1 MSAVPGKGLV
11 SCGARASAPLV
22 LALILVSAA
31 GCDSNEP
38 ATPAPT
44 PVPTPAPAPT
54 PPPAP
59 PAPAVLESIT
69 LSESTVRSQT
79 RPIGTVR
86 LSAPAPA
93 ENARISLESSDT
105 IVVKVPAN
113 VSVAAGE
120 TSNAFAIDTSTVRLT
135 TGVTIVARYQGVTV
149 STVLTVLPP
158 SLAAFF
164 TVTSPSKGA
173 DACSIINGAGATDCQ
188 FDASKSEGIVSTYS
202 WTFTVAGKE
211 LSTSVPEGSPV
222 YTPPTDCTFLSGGSV
237 SSAGTVAM
245 VAALRVRDR
254 EGSVS
259 NSTQKTVELTPNGF
273 CGY

>member
-1 MSAVPGKGLV
+1 MSAVHGKGLV
-11 SCGARASAPLV
+11 SCARAFAPLV
-22 LALILVSAA
+22 LALIVVSAA
-31 GCDSNEP
+31 ACDSKDTP
-38 ATPAPT
+38 TPAPT
-44 PVPTPAPAPT
+44 PVPTPAPT

-59 PAPAVLESIT
+59 TAPAVLESIT
-69 LSESTVRSQT
+69 LSESTVRSQA

-93 ENARISLESSDT
+93 GNAPISLESSDT
-105 IVVKVPAN
+105 IVVRVPGN
-113 VSVAAGE
+113 VSIAAGE
-120 TSNAFAIDTSTVRLT
+120 TTNAFTIDTSTVRFT
-135 TGVTIVARYQGVTV
+135 TAVTIVAKYQDVTV

-164 TVTSPSKGA
+164 TVTSPSKGG
-173 DACSIINGAGATDCQ
+173 DACSIINSAGATDCQ
-188 FDASKSEGIVSTYS
+188 FDASRSEGLVSTYS

-222 YTPPTDCTFLSGGSV
+222 YTPPTDCTFLSGGSG
-237 SSAGTVAM
+237 SSAGTIAM

-259 NSTQKTVELTPNGF
+259 DSTQRTVELTPNGF